1 MFGYAS
7 TWMVSIAVTRMGG
20 SLDAIGRLPNLRP
33 AFLRRRPCNE
43 GSTIPCWLPDASRHG
58 KPCDHPARSIV
69 DRAVRGQS
77 RIAMSVIALGDASR
91 HGKPCDHP
99 ARSPTSRFA
108 IDLLQ
113 RGRLLFLGPTS
124 QWTHSAFGRPQWKD

>member
-43 GSTIPCWLPDASRHG
+43 GSTIPCWLPDAS
-58 KPCDHPARSIV
+58 S
-69 DRAVRGQS
+69 
-77 RIAMSVIALGDASR
+77 

-108 IDLLQ
+108 IGLLQ

-124 QWTHSAFGRPQWKD
+124 QWTHSAFGRPQWKDR